1 MFSWHGALKAKSNM
15 QATPWG
21 FGSAMAVP
29 QFIDT
34 YDPADERLADTW
46 LMGQQYAAD
55 GTPIETSGKPFVL
68 TKDIPGEAG
77 AIPENQLRVEQP
89 N

>member
-1 MFSWHGALKAKSNM
+1 M

-55 GTPIETSGKPFVL
+55 GRPSKPPASPLSSPKTSRMACTREKP
-68 TKDIPGEAG
+68 KAS
-77 AIPENQLRVEQP
+77 A
-89 N
+89 